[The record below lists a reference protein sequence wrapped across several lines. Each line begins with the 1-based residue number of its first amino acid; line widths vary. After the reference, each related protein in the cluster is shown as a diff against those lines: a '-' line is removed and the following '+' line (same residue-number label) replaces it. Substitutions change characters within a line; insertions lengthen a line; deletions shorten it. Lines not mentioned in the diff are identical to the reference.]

1 MNYGLPYQG
10 SKNAIAKDICGMLP
24 LAENFYDLFAGGG
37 SAVAYAWFVW
47 QKGFRGVTEV
57 LWI

>member
-10 SKNAIAKDICGMLP
+10 SKNAI
-24 LAENFYDLFAGGG
+24 
-37 SAVAYAWFVW
+37 AVAYAWFVW